1 MAFRW
6 SGPDG
11 RGWPRWRMAALASVL
26 ATAAGAGV
34 LYHQHSLDSLRATQ
48 QRQAQEL
55 AAVQAELAALRNP
68 GGQAREGQTDA
79 AAQIRADL
87 DALLEA
93 VITVRDRLGV
103 RLDRLEAGTGQA
115 GYQQAFGTA
124 AEGLVAEAA
133 AGTPDDAEAAAFRQS
148 VMLAFRTLDGRFQA
162 VKERLDALA
171 ARDRELAQG
180 QEATLVAVQTGL
192 NDWRERHSPPV
203 WDLAAQLSGFTIRFL
218 EGIEL
223 ADPAKAETALSEVAA
238 VLLAADQELGV
249 RVVGYADFDGADPDS
264 NRITSQ
270 KRADAVMAQLIQLGV
285 PENRLVAVGRAAE
298 KRLIDSDAPGNANRR
313 AVFEPFLLENTA
325 PLAD

>member
-1 MAFRW
+1 
-6 SGPDG
+6 
-11 RGWPRWRMAALASVL
+11 MAALASVL
-26 ATAAGAGV
+26 AAAAGAGA

-55 AAVQAELAALRNP
+55 AAVQAELASLRNP
-68 GGQAREGQTDA
+68 GGRAGEGQADA

-124 AEGLVAEAA
+124 AEGLVAEGLVAEAA

-270 KRADAVMAQLIQLGV
+270 KRADAVVAQLIQLGV

-298 KRLIDSDAPGNANRR
+298 ERLIDSDAPGNANRR